1 MKIRTVVWFIYG
13 CFVLSS
19 TSVAAGV
26 FDCYGKTSTTS
37 HFECDIS
44 PWNSGNCTWWAASRR
59 SDLAA
64 VISVNEGG
72 GWNGGQWYDRFKDFG
87 FPVGLK
93 PKAGSV
99 VEFSNP
105 GHVAYVEG
113 VHSDGSF
120 DVSEMDAYHSPG
132 FVIGINHATYHPD
145 GNGTYHRNSGS
156 PGAWILKGFI
166 YPKGVSSETDT
177 ICDYVAEQCDIR
189 IQGDVGW
196 FPPVSLCQGASEW
209 FIIDTDA
216 NGKKYPVASRP
227 DASAC
232 PTACSPN

>member
-1 MKIRTVVWFIYG
+1 
-13 CFVLSS
+13 
-19 TSVAAGV
+19 
-26 FDCYGKTSTTS
+26 
-37 HFECDIS
+37 
-44 PWNSGNCTWWAASRR
+44 
-59 SDLAA
+59 
-64 VISVNEGG
+64 
-72 GWNGGQWYDRFKDFG
+72 
-87 FPVGLK
+87 
-93 PKAGSV
+93 
-99 VEFSNP
+99 
-105 GHVAYVEG
+105 
-113 VHSDGSF
+113 
-120 DVSEMDAYHSPG
+120 MDAYHSPG
-132 FVIGINHATYHPD
+132 FVIGINHATYYPD
-145 GNGTYHRNSGS
+145 GNGTYHRNSGPPS
-156 PGAWILKGFI
+156 GWTLKGFI

>member
-1 MKIRTVVWFIYG
+1 MNAKAWWFTLLAMVFWCTESMAGFCNNGVACQCVDYCKDNG
-13 CFVLSS
+13 WSS
-19 TSVAAGV
+19 
-26 FDCYGKTSTTS
+26 FD
-37 HFECDIS
+37 
-44 PWNSGNCTWWAASRR
+44 
-59 SDLAA
+59 
-64 VISVNEGG
+64 
-72 GWNGGQWYDRFKDFG
+72 
-87 FPVGLK
+87 
-93 PKAGSV
+93 KAGNAKDWFPAAEGKGYATGKIPKKGAVLVLDSWSTNS
-99 VEFSNP
+99 F
-105 GHVAYVEG
+105 GHVAIVQDIVSSSEIIVNHANWSPSGSMDKTIYTG
-113 VHSDGSF
+113 VSVR
-120 DVSEMDAYHSPG
+120 DVSS
-132 FVIGINHATYHPD
+132 T
-145 GNGTYHRNSGS
+145 GNWSRVSFYGSGNF
-156 PGAWILKGFI
+156 PVLGFI